1 MTALT
6 QSNDVCV
13 IGLGNMG
20 SALAEALLANDQS
33 VIVWNR
39 TPSKCDALST
49 AGAAVAES
57 VADAA
62 AAAKVTVICVTDHQA
77 GMSLLQA
84 DGVVGSLRGKLLVQL
99 SIVTG
104 EESRELGR
112 WAEENG
118 ITYLDGS
125 ILGYPQN
132 VRSNNCPI
140 VYSGPKTAF
149 DTNKAILTAI
159 GGSPRFVSQV
169 VGSVPTFDK
178 TIHAFHYGSM
188 IAFFHG
194 AAMCHAAGFPI
205 DVYADLVLGDVG
217 EITNAAQR
225 RYGEMIAARSYD
237 AAEVTMEIDA
247 AAYDYVVTLSEE
259 LGVDGKFPK
268 TVADCFGRA
277 IADGHGQQELPAV
290 FELLVPRNA

>member
-6 QSNDVCV
+6 ESNDVCV

-39 TPSKCDALST
+39 TPSKCDALAT

-77 GMSLLQA
+77 GMSLLQTDDVA
-84 DGVVGSLRGKLLVQL
+84 SSLRGKLLVQL

-112 WAEENG
+112 WAKENG

-125 ILGYPQN
+125 ILG
-132 VRSNNCPI
+132 
-140 VYSGPKTAF
+140 
-149 DTNKAILTAI
+149 
-159 GGSPRFVSQV
+159 
-169 VGSVPTFDK
+169 
-178 TIHAFHYGSM
+178 
-188 IAFFHG
+188 
-194 AAMCHAAGFPI
+194 
-205 DVYADLVLGDVG
+205 
-217 EITNAAQR
+217 
-225 RYGEMIAARSYD
+225 
-237 AAEVTMEIDA
+237 
-247 AAYDYVVTLSEE
+247 
-259 LGVDGKFPK
+259 
-268 TVADCFGRA
+268 
-277 IADGHGQQELPAV
+277 
-290 FELLVPRNA
+290 